1 MTMDLKWLETFIV
14 AAKTEN
20 FRIAAEKLH
29 LSQPSITVHIHQLE
43 QFLDVKLFMRENNR
57 VALTKEGK
65 QFLIEAQKMLESI
78 ESGVK
83 QFKVTT
89 GQIKEPIVGVISPL
103 LVETTLPHV
112 LYHFGIHNPQY
123 DLSIL
128 IEESA
133 KIEEMIASKKAHIG
147 ISLFPSKH
155 RQTKSE
161 LLLESPL
168 ELVVPLDEY
177 DDETGMAIDIEQLFN
192 EYSFFINH
200 ILSVSDEINHQIKL
214 YFPSMKTI
222 SISQSYIVK
231 RFIKDGLGIS
241 FLPKM
246 ITRREMMEGRFNVI
260 PFSHF
265 ELPTVQ
271 VFLLMKKDYDVSND
285 LVELIKTS
293 YIG

>member
-1 MTMDLKWLETFIV
+1 MDLKWLETFIV

-43 QFLDVKLFMRENNR
+43 QFLDIKLFTRENNR

-65 QFLIEAQKMLESI
+65 QFLVEAQKMLESV

-83 QFKVTT
+83 QFKVTM
-89 GQIKEPIVGVISPL
+89 GQIKEPIIVVMSPL

-112 LYHFGIHNPQY
+112 LYHFGIHYPQY

-128 IEESA
+128 VEESA

-155 RQTKSE
+155 RHTQSE

-177 DDETGMAIDIEQLFN
+177 DDETGIAVDIEQLFN

-200 ILSVSDEINHQIKL
+200 IPSIADEINHQIKTH
-214 YFPSMKTI
+214 FPSMKTI

-285 LVELIKTS
+285 LLQLIKTS

>member
-1 MTMDLKWLETFIV
+1 MDLKWLETFIV

-43 QFLDVKLFMRENNR
+43 QFLDIKLFTREKNR
-57 VALTKEGK
+57 VVLTKEGK
-65 QFLIEAQKMLESI
+65 QFLVEAEKMLESI
-78 ESGVK
+78 ENGVK
-83 QFKVTT
+83 QFKVTM
-89 GQIKEPIVGVISPL
+89 GQIKEPIIVVISPL

-112 LYHFGIHNPQY
+112 LYHFGIQYPQY

-128 IEESA
+128 VEESA
-133 KIEEMIASKKAHIG
+133 KIEDMIANKKAHIG
-147 ISLFPSKH
+147 IRLYPSRH
-155 RQTKSE
+155 RHIKSE

-177 DDETGMAIDIEQLFN
+177 DDETGIAVDIEKLFN
-192 EYSFFINH
+192 QHSFFINH
-200 ILSVSDEINHQIKL
+200 IQSVSDEINHQVKMH
-214 YFPSMKTI
+214 FPSTKTI

-246 ITRREMMEGRFNVI
+246 ITRREMMEGRFNVV

-265 ELPTVQ
+265 KLPTVE
-271 VFLLMKKDYDVSND
+271 VFLLKKNNHDVSDD
-285 LVELIKTS
+285 LVQLIKTS

>member
-1 MTMDLKWLETFIV
+1 
-14 AAKTEN
+14 
-20 FRIAAEKLH
+20 
-29 LSQPSITVHIHQLE
+29 
-43 QFLDVKLFMRENNR
+43 
-57 VALTKEGK
+57 
-65 QFLIEAQKMLESI
+65 
-78 ESGVK
+78 
-83 QFKVTT
+83 
-89 GQIKEPIVGVISPL
+89 
-103 LVETTLPHV
+103 
-112 LYHFGIHNPQY
+112 
-123 DLSIL
+123 
-128 IEESA
+128 
-133 KIEEMIASKKAHIG
+133 MIASKKAHIG

-200 ILSVSDEINHQIKL
+200 IPSVSDEINHQIKTH
-214 YFPSMKTI
+214 FPSTKTI

-246 ITRREMMEGRFNVI
+246 IIRREMMEGRFNVI
-260 PFSHF
+260 PFPHF
-265 ELPTVQ
+265 KLPTVQ
-271 VFLLMKKDYDVSND
+271 VFLLTRKDYVVSKD

>member
-1 MTMDLKWLETFIV
+1 MDLKWLETFIV

-83 QFKVTT
+83 QFKVTM
-89 GQIKEPIVGVISPL
+89 GQIKEPIVGVMSPL

-200 ILSVSDEINHQIKL
+200 IPSVSDEINHQIKL

>member
-1 MTMDLKWLETFIV
+1 MAMDLKWLETFIV

-43 QFLDVKLFMRENNR
+43 QFLAVKLFTRENNR

-65 QFLIEAQKMLESI
+65 QFLMEAEKILESI

-83 QFKVTT
+83 QFKMTI
-89 GQIKEPIVGVISPL
+89 GQIKEPIIVVMSPL

-112 LYHFGIHNPQY
+112 LYHFGIQYPQY
-123 DLSIL
+123 DVSIL
-128 IEESA
+128 VEESA
-133 KIEEMIASKKAHIG
+133 KIEDMIASKKAHIG

-155 RQTKSE
+155 RHTQSE
-161 LLLESPL
+161 FLLESPL
-168 ELVVPLDEY
+168 QLVVPLDEY
-177 DDETGMAIDIEQLFN
+177 DDETGIAVDIEQLVN
-192 EYSFFINH
+192 RYSFFINH
-200 ILSVSDEINHQIKL
+200 IPSVSDEINQQLKAH
-214 YFPSMKTI
+214 FPAMKTI

-246 ITRREMMEGRFNVI
+246 ITRREMMEGRFNVV
-260 PFSHF
+260 PFHHF
-265 ELPTVQ
+265 ELPSVQ
-271 VFLLMKKDYDVSND
+271 VFLLTRKDHVVSND
-285 LVELIKTS
+285 LLQLIKTS
-293 YIG
+293 YI

>member
-1 MTMDLKWLETFIV
+1 MDLKWLETFIV

-89 GQIKEPIVGVISPL
+89 GQIKEPIVGVMSPL

-200 ILSVSDEINHQIKL
+200 IPSVSDEINHQIKL

>member
-1 MTMDLKWLETFIV
+1 MDLKWLETFIV

-89 GQIKEPIVGVISPL
+89 GQIKEPIVGVMSPL

-155 RQTKSE
+155 RHTQSE

-200 ILSVSDEINHQIKL
+200 IPSVSDEINHQIKL

>member
-1 MTMDLKWLETFIV
+1 MAMDLKWLETFIV
-14 AAKTEN
+14 AGKTEN
-20 FRIAAEKLH
+20 FRVAAEKLH

-43 QFLDVKLFMRENNR
+43 KFLDIKLFTRENNR

-65 QFLIEAQKMLESI
+65 QFLIEAEKMLESI

-83 QFKVTT
+83 QFKVTM
-89 GQIKEPIVGVISPL
+89 GQIKEPIVVVMSPL

-112 LYHFGIHNPQY
+112 LYHFSIHYPQY

-128 IEESA
+128 VEESA
-133 KIEEMIASKKAHIG
+133 KIEKMIASKKAHIG

-155 RQTKSE
+155 RHTGSE

-177 DDETGMAIDIEQLFN
+177 DDETGIAVDIEQLFKQ
-192 EYSFFINH
+192 YSLFINH
-200 ILSVSDEINHQIKL
+200 IPSISDDLNHQIKTH
-214 YFPSMKTI
+214 FPSTKTI

-246 ITRREMMEGRFNVI
+246 ITRREMMEGRFNIV

-285 LVELIKTS
+285 LIELIKTS

>member
-1 MTMDLKWLETFIV
+1 MAMDLKWLETFIV

-89 GQIKEPIVGVISPL
+89 GQIKEPIVGVMSPL

-200 ILSVSDEINHQIKL
+200 IPSVSDEINHQIKL

-271 VFLLMKKDYDVSND
+271 VFLLTRKDYVVSND